1 MNWWLQSVQQ
11 PDVDAK
17 QQAEQHQLQLT
28 KPTGALG
35 DLELIAVK
43 LASLQSNAHPQVS
56 HPWITVFAGDHGVV
70 EEKYLCISSNRYPSN
85 VTKLHDWWCSN

>member
-43 LASLQSNAHPQVS
+43 LASLQSNAHPHIN
-56 HPWITVFAGDHGVV
+56 HPWITVLLAIMAWL
-70 EEKYLCISSNRYPSN
+70 KKIS
-85 VTKLHDWWCSN
+85 LHILKP

>member
-43 LASLQSNAHPQVS
+43 LARLQSNAH
-56 HPWITVFAGDHGVV
+56 HTLTIHG
-70 EEKYLCISSNRYPSN
+70 LQFCWRSWRG
-85 VTKLHDWWCSN
+85 